1 MRMPRSK
8 VMIIATGGQGE
19 PRAALARIAGDTHSI
34 KLDKGDLV
42 VFSSKQ
48 IPGNEIA
55 IGKIQN
61 ALAAKHV
68 DMTTDRQAHVH
79 VSGHPGRPEL
89 LAMYGWIRPQ
99 VLVPVHGELRHMRSE
114 EHTSELQSLM
124 RS

>member
-61 ALAAKHV
+61 ALAAKNV
-68 DMTTDRQAHVH
+68 AMTTDRPAKVPF
-79 VSGHPGRPEL
+79 SG
-89 LAMYGWIRPQ
+89 PQ
-99 VLVPVHGELRHMRSE
+99 DRTNGKQGKRWKGSVEV
-114 EHTSELQSLM
+114 
-124 RS
+124 